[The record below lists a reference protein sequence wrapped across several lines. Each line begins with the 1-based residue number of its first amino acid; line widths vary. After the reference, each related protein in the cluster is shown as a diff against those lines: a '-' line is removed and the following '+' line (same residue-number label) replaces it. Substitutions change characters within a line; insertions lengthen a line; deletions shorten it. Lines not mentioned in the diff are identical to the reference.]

1 VVEPGAPAK
10 VNPANG
16 LVTPPGGFDDSSLRI
31 LDPTNK
37 QWVNSYS
44 DSSGTYTVVDGR
56 VVFDPAPG
64 VSGDVSMKSF
74 VFKIADNSGNE
85 YTGKHSMLIGALEDL
100 PEDLGPVVAKESE
113 ESLVF
118 KPGSNIRIRP
128 NEVFES
134 YAGETF
140 DVSTFGFSTPNGIVN
155 RLETPQGVWVI
166 DGGVA
171 RFTPVPGF
179 RGYVRTDVSIVDSNG
194 VRRSNSLSVFVGTI
208 PAPGLPVTGTYSGEI
223 FAVSYL
229 FLLLGALFVVINRG
243 RWRRVQ

>member
-1 VVEPGAPAK
+1 
-10 VNPANG
+10 
-16 LVTPPGGFDDSSLRI
+16 
-31 LDPTNK
+31 
-37 QWVNSYS
+37 
-44 DSSGTYTVVDGR
+44 
-56 VVFDPAPG
+56 
-64 VSGDVSMKSF
+64 
-74 VFKIADNSGNE
+74 
-85 YTGKHSMLIGALEDL
+85 MLIGALEDL

-118 KPGSNIRIRP
+118 KPGSNIRVRP

-208 PAPGLPVTGTYSGEI
+208 PAPGLPVTGTYSVEI

-243 RWRRVQ
+243 RWRRLS